1 MDFNQQDN
9 QGELLFDHTVRLSHR
24 FGMRLVSA
32 CLIDL
37 CLYTLWAAINGT
49 VLMFGLYLGVDGLT
63 LMKVMVVVLVLSIV
77 LLAILGW
84 RYHRKTWLKKLRIIE
99 LGDQLSFQVGEK
111 ESRYAWSTLR
121 RMSVRSSDRS
131 KYKLDIF
138 FEANTYRI
146 EAWGPACKDLEQVAR
161 KLKAYLD
168 QRGDQFDYC

>member
-32 CLIDL
+32 CLIAF

-84 RYHRKTWLKKLRIIE
+84 RYHRKTWLKKLRIID
-99 LGDQLSFQVGEK
+99 LGDQLSFQVGEE

-121 RMSVRSSDRS
+121 RKSVRSSDRS

-146 EAWGPACKDLEQVAR
+146 EAWGPASKDLEQVAR

>member
-9 QGELLFDHTVRLSHR
+9 KGELLFDHTVRLSHR

-32 CLIDL
+32 CLIAF
-37 CLYTLWAAINGT
+37 CLYILWVSINSA
-49 VLMFGLYLGVDGLT
+49 VLMLGLYLRMDGQT
-63 LMKVMVVVLVLSIV
+63 LMKVMVIILIFSIV
-77 LLAILGW
+77 PLAILGW
-84 RYHRKTWLKKLRIIE
+84 RYHRKTWLQELRIID

-121 RMSVRSSDRS
+121 RMSVRSSDMS